1 MMSMLST
8 EAENKTRWKSEMEIG
23 SKLKNARNKNGL
35 TQEQAAEVLGVSRQT
50 ISNWEN
56 NRSYPDIISVIKM
69 SDIYSV
75 SLDHLLKEEKSM
87 NQTYQ
92 EFLEESTNTVKA
104 KRRLEKIILFS
115 TYFLV
120 WAIAMAIFWQVKGP
134 MTFECDFVFRWI
146 LLPSVLLMTTI
157 FIAKNN
163 YWGKGNWFS
172 VLVAAI
178 TYLTVPYTKFIEASG
193 NATYT
198 FRFPNLGYMLI
209 GILVAVCGICIGFL
223 WNKKIKGKEN
233 L

>member
-1 MMSMLST
+1 
-8 EAENKTRWKSEMEIG
+8 MEIG
-23 SKLKNARNKNGL
+23 SKLNNARNNCRL
-35 TQEQAAEVLGVSRQT
+35 TQEQVAEVLGVSRQT

-56 NRSYPDIISVIKM
+56 NKSYPDIISVIKM

-87 NQTYQ
+87 KQTYQ

-120 WAIAMAIFWQVKGP
+120 WTITMVIFWQAKGS
-134 MTFECDFVFRWI
+134 MTFEGDVVLRWI
-146 LLPSVLLMTTI
+146 LLPLVLLVTTI

-172 VLVAAI
+172 VPVAAI
-178 TYLTVPYTKFIEASG
+178 TYLTVPYIRIIQESEYTMY
-193 NATYT
+193 TY
-198 FRFPNLGYMLI
+198 RFPNFGYMLI
-209 GILVAVCGICIGFL
+209 GIIVAVCGICVGSFG
-223 WNKKIKGKEN
+223 NKRYKESTT
-233 L
+233 

>member
-1 MMSMLST
+1 
-8 EAENKTRWKSEMEIG
+8 MEIG
-23 SKLKNARNKNGL
+23 SKLKNARNNIGL

-56 NRSYPDIISVIKM
+56 NKSYPDIISVIKM

-75 SLDHLLKEEKSM
+75 SLDHLLKEESSM
-87 NQTYQ
+87 KQTYQ

-120 WAIAMAIFWQVKGP
+120 WAIAMAVFWQVKGS
-134 MTFECDFVFRWI
+134 MTLECDVAFRRI
-146 LLPSVLLMTTI
+146 LLPLILLVTTI

-172 VLVAAI
+172 VPVAAI
-178 TYLTVPYTKFIEASG
+178 TYLTVPYTRFIEESG
-193 NATYT
+193 YAMYTY
-198 FRFPNLGYMLI
+198 RFPNFGYMFI
-209 GILVAVCGICIGFL
+209 GIIVAVCGICIGSFC
-223 WNKKIKGKEN
+223 NKK
-233 L
+233 

>member
-1 MMSMLST
+1 
-8 EAENKTRWKSEMEIG
+8 MEIG
-23 SKLKNARNKNGL
+23 SKLKNARNNNGL

-56 NRSYPDIISVIKM
+56 NKSYPDIISVIKM

-87 NQTYQ
+87 KQTYQ

-104 KRRLEKIILFS
+104 KRKLERIILFS

-120 WAIAMAIFWQVKGP
+120 WAIAVVMGP
-134 MTFECDFVFRWI
+134 MIFEYSLALRWI
-146 LLPSVLLMTTI
+146 LLPLVLLVTTI

-172 VLVAAI
+172 VPVAAV
-178 TYLTVPYTKFIEASG
+178 TYLTVPYTRFLIEESEI
-193 NATYT
+193 ATYT
-198 FRFPNLGYMLI
+198 VRFPNFEYMVI
-209 GILVAVCGICIGFL
+209 GAIVATCGICIGYFL
-223 WNKKIKGKEN
+223 NRKIKNRNADVE
-233 L
+233 